1 MVRSQKQKQL
11 DSLIVNGLM
20 ILICAVSLFPVAY
33 ALSTSFKGETEVIT
47 RPPYFFPRTWTI
59 EAYEQIF
66 RSDLVRYHLWNTFVN
81 AFGSSILIVVFSVPA
96 AYAFSRY
103 KFRGSQALQLMI
115 LGLIMIPTLTNL
127 VALYRLASQLDI
139 LNTNFVMIMIYL
151 ATGLPFGIWILKAS
165 IDAIPTEVEEAAL
178 IDGCGPLGVIRN
190 IVIPLALPG
199 LITTFLM
206 EFVFYWNEFLI
217 AVIMLSNNVMKTATI
232 GLLDF
237 QRSYE
242 VAYHVWMAGSVI
254 IIAPVLI
261 TFVVLRRQFFR
272 AMLQGAVKG

>member
-1 MVRSQKQKQL
+1 MVRSKRQKQF
-11 DSLIVNGLM
+11 DSFIVNALL
-20 ILICAVSLFPVAY
+20 ILVCLVSVFPVAY

-59 EAYEQIF
+59 AAYEQIF

-81 AFGSSILIVVFSVPA
+81 AFGASILIVVVSVPA

-103 KFRGSQALQLMI
+103 KFRGSNILQLVI
-115 LGLIMIPTLTNL
+115 LALIMIPTLTNL
-127 VALYRLASQLDI
+127 VALYRMASQLDL
-139 LNTNFVMIMIYL
+139 LNTNLVMIIIYV
-151 ATGLPFGIWILKAS
+151 ATGIPFGIWILKAS

-217 AVIMLSNNVMKTATI
+217 AVIMLSNNTMKTATV

-242 VAYHVWMAGSVI
+242 VAYHVWMAGSII

-261 TFVVLRRQFFR
+261 TFIVLRRQFFR